1 MPDITPRQAL
11 LLSLIVR
18 EFVEW
23 PKNSG
28 VSSKTLVEKFG
39 LDFSSATV
47 RNEMVMLT
55 EAGMLHQPHT
65 SAGRIPTETGYRYF
79 VQRLVRDETLPAL
92 ERHLISHQFH
102 QARASVDQWS
112 RLAAAVL
119 ASHAGAAA
127 LVTTLHGEHARFKH
141 MELVA
146 TRDLQVLIV
155 LVLQSGEVL
164 QQMLTL
170 DTMVGQEYLSVLA
183 QRITNACHDL
193 DCTAINHSAEDADPL
208 EAKVLEFISGLMMQ
222 ADTLVAGEVHVD
234 GVQNVLAEREFIESE
249 NARQALSLLDE
260 HTFMERFLTEALRP
274 QIGAVQVVIA
284 GEGGWHELQE
294 CSMVIARYGAA
305 EIGTGALG
313 VFGPTRMAY
322 ERAIGTVRYVA
333 KLMTDLVCETYGLDT
348 GMAPISHKPL
358 SYPNRYHKSRSQL

>member
-1 MPDITPRQAL
+1 MPDFTPRQAL

-18 EFVEW
+18 EFVKS

-28 VSSKTLVEKFG
+28 VSSKTLVDKYG
-39 LDFSSATV
+39 LDVSSATV
-47 RNEMVMLT
+47 RNEMVALT
-55 EAGMLHQPHT
+55 KAGMLHQPYT
-65 SAGRIPTETGYRYF
+65 SAGRFPTENGYRYF
-79 VQRLVRDETLPAL
+79 VQKLVRNERLPAF

-102 QARASVDQWS
+102 QARTSVDEWS

-119 ASHAGAAA
+119 AHHAGAAS
-127 LVTTLHGEHARFKH
+127 LVTALHSEQARLKH

-170 DTMVGQEYLSVLA
+170 HEAVNQCHLSEVA
-183 QRITNACHDL
+183 ERITNKCRGFDS
-193 DCTAINHSAEDADPL
+193 TAILRSAVRGNKL
-208 EAKVLEFISGLMMQ
+208 EAQVIDLVSAVMNRT
-222 ADTLVAGEVHVD
+222 DTLVAGEVYLD
-234 GVQNVLAEREFIESE
+234 GVQNVLSEREFVESE
-249 NARQALSLLDE
+249 NAREAVRLLEE
-260 HTFMERFLTEALRP
+260 HTFLERFLTDALRP
-274 QIGAVQVVIA
+274 QIGGVQVVIA
-284 GEGGWHELQE
+284 GEGGWSELRE

-305 EIGTGALG
+305 EIATGALG

-333 KLMTDLVCETYGLDT
+333 KLMTELVCETYG
-348 GMAPISHKPL
+348 
-358 SYPNRYHKSRSQL
+358 